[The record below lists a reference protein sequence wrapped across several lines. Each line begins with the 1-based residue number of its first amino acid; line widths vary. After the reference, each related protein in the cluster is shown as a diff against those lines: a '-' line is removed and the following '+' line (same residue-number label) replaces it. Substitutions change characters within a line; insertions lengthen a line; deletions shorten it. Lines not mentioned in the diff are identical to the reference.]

1 MSYDDKVIGRKK
13 KEVINE
19 EHSLGSGEHSGGF
32 KNVSTAIMDE
42 LSIIDSSSALYRE
55 LAIAILNNDE
65 DRQALLDS
73 RGFQS
78 VVEAERYIVDH
89 CICII
94 YVILSVCTSKKTC
107 KA

>member
-1 MSYDDKVIGRKK
+1 LLSIEKIKENMDIIEKRENMSYDDKVIGRKK
-13 KEVINE
+13 KEVISE

-78 VVEAERYIVDH
+78 VVEAERYIY
-89 CICII
+89 II
-94 YVILSVCTSKKTC
+94 
-107 KA
+107 